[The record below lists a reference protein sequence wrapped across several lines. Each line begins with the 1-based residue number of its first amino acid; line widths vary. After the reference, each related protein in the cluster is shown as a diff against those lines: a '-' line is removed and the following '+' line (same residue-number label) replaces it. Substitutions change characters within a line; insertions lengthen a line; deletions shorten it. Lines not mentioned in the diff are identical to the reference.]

1 MEYKSAKDTWKKSG
15 IYIIKNTLDDR
26 VYIGST
32 NNFRERF
39 RSHRNKLKIGKN
51 ASLYLQNFC
60 NKYGIDKLNFEVL
73 EIIEDINSL
82 LKREEYW
89 LKKLK
94 PEFNLMLTP
103 LRQNGYKHKDETIQK
118 MKQIAR
124 ASFDN
129 GRKSWNK
136 GKYKISDEDI
146 LIIKQ
151 KIASGEKQNKIA
163 KEYKVANSV
172 INKIHLNTY
181 K

>member
-73 EIIEDINSL
+73 EIITFYEYLIFRYSVNGEHLYCQQANMHIYERSNPNLVLHPTPIGAIICATVTHIRKNKKVTSNSI
-82 LKREEYW
+82 
-89 LKKLK
+89 
-94 PEFNLMLTP
+94 LT
-103 LRQNGYKHKDETIQK
+103 NY
-118 MKQIAR
+118 
-124 ASFDN
+124 
-129 GRKSWNK
+129 
-136 GKYKISDEDI
+136 
-146 LIIKQ
+146 
-151 KIASGEKQNKIA
+151 
-163 KEYKVANSV
+163 V
-172 INKIHLNTY
+172 
-181 K
+181 